1 MAEIYPFTKIFLSTT
16 SNLAIR
22 QLFTLPNIL
31 AIQYIIHNC
40 IKNGTFI
47 VQLLSMHTYRMCV
60 CVCMRACASVCVLCV
75 HVTSHSETIMQP

>member
-1 MAEIYPFTKIFLSTT
+1 MAEIYPFAKIFLSTP

-22 QLFTLPNIL
+22 QTFTLPNIP

-47 VQLLSMHTYRMCV
+47 VQLLSMHTYRMCMCV
-60 CVCMRACASVCVLCV
+60 CVYACMRKCMCVVCTCDF
-75 HVTSHSETIMQP
+75 TQ